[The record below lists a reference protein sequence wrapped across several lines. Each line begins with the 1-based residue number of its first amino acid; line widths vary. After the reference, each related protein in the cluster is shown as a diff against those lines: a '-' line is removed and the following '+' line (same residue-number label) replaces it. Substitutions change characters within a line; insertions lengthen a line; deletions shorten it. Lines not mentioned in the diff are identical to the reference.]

1 MPTPTRLERIAGRTA
16 RAAVAAIVGPMDRLR
31 TAFLRSRDD
40 QMDATA
46 NISMHAEKR
55 TAATIRVATSGD
67 IRRDKKSAPE
77 MSSAPKP
84 KRPSNPAIPYSI
96 ACRLALLAA
105 VLTSV
110 VSRPTSKGAR
120 PPILINDATRGRTRS
135 QCRRR
140 SPTPAKAFHGCDWSH
155 HARARTVGP

>member
-1 MPTPTRLERIAGRTA
+1 MPIPTRLDRIAGSTA
-16 RAAVAAIVGPMDRLR
+16 NAAVAAIVGPMDRLR
-31 TAFLRSRDD
+31 IVFLRSRDD

-55 TAATIRVATSGD
+55 IAATIRVATSGD

-84 KRPSNPAIPYSI
+84 KRASNPAIPYRI
-96 ACRLALLAA
+96 ACRFALFAA
-105 VLTSV
+105 ILTSV
-110 VSRPTSKGAR
+110 VRRPTSKGAR

-140 SPTPAKAFHGCDWSH
+140 WPTPATASPEFDWSH
-155 HARARTVGP
+155 RARATKVGP